1 MKCLITGASSGI
13 GKSMAIYMSEMGYEI
28 IMVSNNKEKLEKA
41 SKKVK
46 NSTIYVCDL
55 RDGKDVDKFCQFI
68 LDIKPDIVINNA
80 GFGAFGFYDEID
92 VNREIDMINVNVI
105 SLHKIT
111 RTCLKYMDGD
121 KNYILNVSSSA
132 GFMPAGPLL
141 NTYYATK
148 NYVRSYTLGIYKE
161 LKERKSKVNVSVL
174 CPGPVDTNFNNVAG
188 GHFSVKSLSSEYVAK
203 YAIDKMFKKKLVIV
217 PGFMMKLGLFMT
229 RFVPIKLML
238 VIAFRIQHKKRI

>member
-13 GKSMAIYMSEMGYEI
+13 GKSMAIYMSERGYEV
-28 IMVSNNKEKLEKA
+28 IMVSSNKEKLEDA
-41 SKKVK
+41 SKNVK
-46 NSTIYVCDL
+46 SSSIFVCDL
-55 RDGKDVDKFCQFI
+55 RNEKDVDKLCDYI
-68 LDIKPDIVINNA
+68 LKVKPEIVINNA

-92 VNREIDMINVNVI
+92 INRELEMINVNVI

-121 KNYILNVSSSA
+121 DNYILNVSSSA

-161 LKERKSKVNVSVL
+161 LKEKESKVNISVL
-174 CPGPVDTNFNNVAG
+174 CPGPVNTNFNNVAG
-188 GHFSVKSLSSEYVAK
+188 GHFSVKSLSSEYVGK
-203 YAIDKMFKKKLVIV
+203 YAVDKMFKKKLIIV
-217 PGFMMKLGLFMT
+217 PGFSMKLGLFFS

-238 VIAFRIQHKKRI
+238 NIAFKIQHKKRI